1 MTPCAAAARWRCM
14 PKTSGAVDAGQLGE
28 VLHRPGRGML
38 KLQRRRTGHAR
49 RAEDAVVAVA
59 RSCGQRADNNAQS
72 IITPGNFKC
81 AIGALASP
89 AVYHFLQSILNIED
103 LHAASCLMRRDPAT
117 ITGNIICS
125 IMAAARDGGMER

>member
-1 MTPCAAAARWRCM
+1 M

-38 KLQRRRTGHAR
+38 KLQRRRRHPLRDAHGLFGAV
-49 RAEDAVVAVA
+49 EDAVVAVA
-59 RSCGQRADNNAQS
+59 RSRGQRADNSARS
-72 IITPGNFKC
+72 IITPANFKC